1 MIKQL
6 GSLSLATLLAAGSTT
21 AIAGRPLATDDAG
34 VIERG
39 NCEVES
45 FLARATERGSPSVHG
60 ASLQLGCGIAGNT
73 QVALAVTTARG
84 GGESERGLALNGK
97 TALGE
102 PANGNAWAVGW
113 GLGAL
118 QPDGGGMKYESSFIN
133 GIYTRSIDD
142 ALKLHANLGWSHSQS
157 TRRSTTGW
165 ALALE
170 RSTPASIDVMGEV
183 FGNDRD
189 SAPWVQVGLR
199 WTVVPEKFFLD
210 TSLGRQMNS
219 QRPQQ
224 ITLGLKA
231 AF

>member
-6 GSLSLATLLAAGSTT
+6 GSISLAALLAASSTT
-21 AIAGRPLATDDAG
+21 ALAGRPLATEDAG
-34 VIERG
+34 VVERG
-39 NCEVES
+39 ACEVES
-45 FLARATERGSPSVHG
+45 FLARATERGSPAVNG
-60 ASLQLGCGIAGNT
+60 ASLQLGCGIAGNS
-73 QVALAVTTARG
+73 QVALALATARG
-84 GGESERGLALNGK
+84 GGESERGIALNGK

-102 PANGNAWAVGW
+102 PANGNAWAVSW
-113 GLGAL
+113 GLAAVR
-118 QPDGGGMKYESSFIN
+118 PDGGSMKHESSFIN
-133 GIYTRSIDD
+133 GVYTRAIDD
-142 ALKLHANLGWSHSQS
+142 ALKLHANLGWSRSQS
-157 TRRSTTGW
+157 ARQSTTGW

-170 RSTPASIDVMGEV
+170 RSMPASIDLMGEV

-219 QRPQQ
+219 NRPQQ
-224 ITLGLKA
+224 FTLGLKA

>member
-6 GSLSLATLLAAGSTT
+6 GTLSLTTLLLAGGTT
-21 AIAGRPLATDDAG
+21 AWAGRPLATEDAG

-39 NCEVES
+39 ACEVES
-45 FLARATERGSPSVHG
+45 FFAHATERASPSISG
-60 ASLQLGCGIAGNT
+60 ASVQLGCGIAGNT
-73 QVALAVTTARG
+73 QVALAVATARG
-84 GGESERGLALNGK
+84 GGETERGIALNGK

-102 PANGNAWAVGW
+102 PANGNAWAVAW
-113 GLGAL
+113 GLAAVR
-118 QPDGGGMKYESSFIN
+118 PDGGSMKHETSFIN
-133 GIYTRSIDD
+133 GVYTRAIDD
-142 ALKLHANLGWSHSQS
+142 ALKLHANLGWSRSQS
-157 TRRSTTGW
+157 ARQSTTGW

-170 RSTPASIDVMGEV
+170 RSMPASIDVMGEV

-219 QRPQQ
+219 HRPQQ
-224 ITLGLKA
+224 FTLGLKA